1 MGLEELRKGVLEK
14 AQEEARAL
22 AHEADAE
29 AAGLMAKA
37 EGQRKELL
45 DAASREAKEMVEAER
60 GEAIANAH
68 LEAKRELAKA
78 KEELVASV
86 EEQIW
91 KELLA
96 VRKNKKE
103 YAALLHKLIEKGRK
117 ALQDESGGE
126 VLAYLNSEDKKLV
139 GELKASIPPKRND
152 APFPEGKWGV
162 KLAREAIECAG
173 GAVVTSADGRV
184 RIDNTLE
191 AIFAEK
197 RDAMRIEIQKAV
209 LEK

>member
-1 MGLEELRKGVLEK
+1 MGLEELRKGVLDK
-14 AQEEARAL
+14 AQEEARAQ
-22 AHEADAE
+22 ARDADAE

-37 EGQRKELL
+37 EAQRKELL

-86 EEQIW
+86 EERVW

-117 ALQDESGGE
+117 ALQEESAGE
-126 VLAYLNSEDKKLV
+126 VLAYLNADDKKLV
-139 GELKASIPPKRND
+139 LEIK
-152 APFPEGKWGV
+152 GV
-162 KLAREAIECAG
+162 KLARETIECAG

-191 AIFAEK
+191 ALFAEK

-209 LEK
+209 LSP